1 MKFSDIEEQNWEQL
15 APYLD
20 TCLLPLTGLDGT
32 EKPWQATN
40 ALEKLRDFLDL
51 IEIPFRG
58 RIVTYPA
65 AHYELLEERASEKLD
80 KLCSR
85 LKTVFRYVIVASA
98 KPEAANLRLENADLL
113 LVATGDPEKD
123 KNDTAQAI
131 ARMWSEAADHAN

>member
-65 AHYELLEERASEKLD
+65 AHYELLEEEGEWETGQAVLATED
-80 KLCSR
+80 GIPLCDR
-85 LKTVFRYVIVASA
+85 RFR
-98 KPEAANLRLENADLL
+98 EAGSSQL
-113 LVATGDPEKD
+113 
-123 KNDTAQAI
+123 AI
-131 ARMWSEAADHAN
+131 GERRPSPRCNGRP